1 MGLDQMAYRIK
12 RGIINE
18 EVPCNKK
25 TNDLARRSPDL
36 RRSGIGGFE
45 EIGSWRKHYE
55 LDDWMTDL
63 YWKKGGKGNDGMF
76 NCCWM
81 KLNLEDL
88 DELESLVFMGEISY
102 SDWPS
107 EIDTQKEYDLNFIKK
122 AKKIIE
128 DGFDVFY
135 SNWW

>member
-18 EVPCNKK
+18 EVPYNKK
-25 TNDLARRSPDL
+25 TDGLDENPD
-36 RRSGIGGFE
+36 SGFE
-45 EIGSWRKHYE
+45 EISTWRKHYE

-81 KLNLEDL
+81 KLNLEDSNQNKL
-88 DELESLVFMGEISY
+88 LFIIYNVDLLE
-102 SDWPS
+102 
-107 EIDTQKEYDLNFIKK
+107 
-122 AKKIIE
+122 IINLII
-128 DGFDVFY
+128 F
-135 SNWW
+135 NL

>member
-18 EVPCNKK
+18 EVPYNKK
-25 TNDLARRSPDL
+25 TNGLDENPD
-36 RRSGIGGFE
+36 SGFE
-45 EIGSWRKHYE
+45 EISTWRKHYE

-88 DELESLVFMGEISY
+88 DELEGLVFMGEILY
-102 SDWPS
+102 NDWPS
-107 EIDTQKEYDLNFIKK
+107 EIESQKECDLEFIKK

>member
-18 EVPCNKK
+18 EI
-25 TNDLARRSPDL
+25 A
-36 RRSGIGGFE
+36 
-45 EIGSWRKHYE
+45 
-55 LDDWMTDL
+55 
-63 YWKKGGKGNDGMF
+63 
-76 NCCWM
+76 
-81 KLNLEDL
+81 
-88 DELESLVFMGEISY
+88 Y

>member
-18 EVPCNKK
+18 EVPYNKK
-25 TNDLARRSPDL
+25 TNGLDENPD
-36 RRSGIGGFE
+36 SGFE
-45 EIGSWRKHYE
+45 EISTWRKHYE

-88 DELESLVFMGEISY
+88 DELEVCLLKGEIAY

>member
-18 EVPCNKK
+18 EVPYNKK
-25 TNDLARRSPDL
+25 TNGLDENPD
-36 RRSGIGGFE
+36 SGFE
-45 EIGSWRKHYE
+45 EISTWRKHYE
-55 LDDWMTDL
+55 LDEWMTDL

-81 KLNLEDL
+81 KLSKLDL
-88 DELESLVFMGEISY
+88 TELEVCLLKGEISY
-102 SDWPS
+102 NDWPS

>member
-1 MGLDQMAYRIK
+1 MGLDQMAYKIK
-12 RGIINE
+12 GGIINE
-18 EVPCNKK
+18 EVPYNNK
-25 TNDLARRSPDL
+25 TNGLDENPES
-36 RRSGIGGFE
+36 GFE
-45 EIGSWRKHYE
+45 EICSWRKHYE

-81 KLNLEDL
+81 KLSKLDL
-88 DELESLVFMGEISY
+88 TELEVCLLKGEIAY

>member
-18 EVPCNKK
+18 EVPYNKK
-25 TNDLARRSPDL
+25 TNGLDENPD
-36 RRSGIGGFE
+36 SGFE
-45 EIGSWRKHYE
+45 EIITWRKHYE

-81 KLNLEDL
+81 KLSLEDL
-88 DELESLVFMGEISY
+88 DELEGLVFMGKISY

-107 EIDTQKEYDLNFIKK
+107 EIESQKECDLEFIKK

>member
-1 MGLDQMAYRIK
+1 MGLDQMAYKIK
-12 RGIINE
+12 GGIINE
-18 EVPCNKK
+18 EVPYDNK
-25 TNDLARRSPDL
+25 TNGLDENPNS
-36 RRSGIGGFE
+36 GFE
-45 EIGSWRKHYE
+45 EISTWRKHYE
-55 LDDWMTDL
+55 LDEWMTDL

-81 KLNLEDL
+81 KLSKLDL
-88 DELESLVFMGEISY
+88 TELEVCLLKGEIAY

>member
-1 MGLDQMAYRIK
+1 MGLDQMAYKIK
-12 RGIINE
+12 GGIINE
-18 EVPCNKK
+18 EVPYNNK
-25 TNDLARRSPDL
+25 TNGLDENPD
-36 RRSGIGGFE
+36 SGFE
-45 EIGSWRKHYE
+45 EIDSWRKHYE

-63 YWKKGGKGNDGMF
+63 YWKKGGKGHDGMF

-107 EIDTQKEYDLNFIKK
+107 EIDIQKERDLNFIKK

>member
-18 EVPCNKK
+18 EVPYNKK
-25 TNDLARRSPDL
+25 TNGLDENPD
-36 RRSGIGGFE
+36 SGFE
-45 EIGSWRKHYE
+45 EISTWRKHYE

-81 KLNLEDL
+81 KLSKLDL
-88 DELESLVFMGEISY
+88 TELEVCLLKGEIAY

-107 EIDTQKEYDLNFIKK
+107 EIESQKECDLEFIKK

>member
-1 MGLDQMAYRIK
+1 
-12 RGIINE
+12 
-18 EVPCNKK
+18 
-25 TNDLARRSPDL
+25 
-36 RRSGIGGFE
+36 
-45 EIGSWRKHYE
+45 
-55 LDDWMTDL
+55 
-63 YWKKGGKGNDGMF
+63 
-76 NCCWM
+76 M

-88 DELESLVFMGEISY
+88 DELEGLVFMGEISY

>member
-18 EVPCNKK
+18 EVPYNKK
-25 TNDLARRSPDL
+25 INSLDENPD
-36 RRSGIGGFE
+36 SGFE
-45 EIGSWRKHYE
+45 EISSWRKHYE

-63 YWKKGGKGNDGMF
+63 YLKKGGKGNDGMF

-88 DELESLVFMGEISY
+88 DELEGLVFMGEISY
-102 SDWPS
+102 SNWPS
-107 EIDTQKEYDLNFIKK
+107 EIDTQKEYDLEFIKK

>member
-18 EVPCNKK
+18 EVPYNKK
-25 TNDLARRSPDL
+25 TNGLDENPD
-36 RRSGIGGFE
+36 SGFE
-45 EIGSWRKHYE
+45 EISTWRKHYE
-55 LDDWMTDL
+55 LDDWMTGQ

-88 DELESLVFMGEISY
+88 DELEGLVFMGEISY

-107 EIDTQKEYDLNFIKK
+107 EIESQKECDLEFIKK

>member
-18 EVPCNKK
+18 EVPYNKK
-25 TNDLARRSPDL
+25 TNGLDENPNS
-36 RRSGIGGFE
+36 GFE
-45 EIGSWRKHYE
+45 EISTWRKHYE
-55 LDDWMTDL
+55 LDEWMTDL

-81 KLNLEDL
+81 KLSKLDL
-88 DELESLVFMGEISY
+88 TELEVCLLKGEIAY